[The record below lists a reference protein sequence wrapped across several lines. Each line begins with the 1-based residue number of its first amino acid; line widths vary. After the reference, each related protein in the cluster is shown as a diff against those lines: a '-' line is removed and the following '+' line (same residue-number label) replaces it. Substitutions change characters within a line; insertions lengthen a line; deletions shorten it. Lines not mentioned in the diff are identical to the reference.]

1 VELHYLGAALWRNGM
16 AEVLGGFVDRGQWS
30 LDDATR
36 VADLIGRRNA
46 QRVYAL

>member
-1 VELHYLGAALWRNGM
+1 VTATERPAL
-16 AEVLGGFVDRGQWS
+16 ADRGQWS

-46 QRVYAL
+46 RRVYAL